1 MNDPLA
7 FRLLNEIG
15 IIAQLSRTLFERQMS
30 GGLTLPQFTVL
41 NHFARLGGEKS
52 PADLARAFQVTRGT
66 MTSTLQRLE
75 QKGYVALDPDPADGR
90 GKRVRLTPAGLA
102 ARNDAIAALGPRT
115 AELEQA
121 FGAEAFEAAL
131 PFLTGLRTHL
141 DRARDG
147 DEG

>member
-15 IIAQLSRTLFERQMS
+15 IIAQLSKTLFERQMS

-102 ARNDAIAALGPRT
+102 ARNAAIAALGPRT
-115 AELEQA
+115 AELERA
-121 FGAEAFEAAL
+121 FGSEAFAAAL
-131 PFLTGLRTHL
+131 PFLTDLRTHL

-147 DEG
+147 EEG